1 MHGPNEKKRNGMIGA
16 ILAVLFLLVSCGSG
30 SSENGSP
37 ELDIT
42 SPTGAATVYGK
53 IIDVST
59 RRV

>member
-1 MHGPNEKKRNGMIGA
+1 MIGA